1 MEDGRISFL
10 ASAVCSFS
18 QGGQIRDIY
27 AQAQGSKDVNCFL
40 EDTR

>member
-10 ASAVCSFS
+10 ASAVCSFC
-18 QGGQIRDIY
+18 QGREARDIY
-27 AQAQGSKDVNCFL
+27 AQAEGSKDVSRFL